1 MPSLFEKREA
11 YKPFWYL
18 WAYESFIQSEQM
30 HWLAREVPLNDDVK
44 DWKMVLTEGEKHL
57 LTQIFRFFTQADVD
71 VASGYIDRYLP
82 KFKPVELRMM
92 MMSIAARE
100 AVHIQAYSMLID
112 EIGMPEVEYSA
123 FMQYAEMKEKHEFF
137 FQQRDSHDELLALAQ
152 DIAIFS
158 AFGEGLQLF
167 ASFVILLN
175 FTRFGKMKGMGQIV
189 SWSIRDE
196 THHVQS
202 MLRVYHQLIKE
213 EGRYLNLEHLATKIK
228 DIAVKM
234 VELEDSFIDLVY
246 AQGELEGLE
255 KDDVKKYIRYIADIR
270 LQQLGLAPIFEAQS
284 NPLPWVDVI
293 VFGKEHT
300 NFFENRATDYSKGA
314 IEGNWE
320 DAFN

>member
-1 MPSLFEKREA
+1 MPSLFEKRDA
-11 YKPFWYL
+11 YKPFWYP
-18 WAYESFIQSEQM
+18 WAYEAFIHSEQM

-44 DWKMVLTEGEKHL
+44 DWKMVLTENEKSL

-112 EIGMPEVEYSA
+112 EIGMPETEYSA
-123 FMQYAEMKEKHEFF
+123 FMKYAEMKEKHDFF
-137 FQQRDSHDELLALAQ
+137 FQVRDSHDDLLALAQ

-196 THHVQS
+196 THHVDS
-202 MLRVYHQLIKE
+202 MLRVFHQLIEE
-213 EGRYLNLEHLATKIK
+213 EGQYLNLEHMDSKLKE
-228 DIAVKM
+228 IAVKM
-234 VELEDSFIDLVY
+234 VGLEDSFIDLVY
-246 AQGELEGLE
+246 AHGDVEGLE
-255 KDDVKKYIRYIADIR
+255 KEEVKQYIRYIADIR
-270 LQQLGLAPIFEAQS
+270 LNQLGMPSIFGVNI
-284 NPLPWVDVI
+284 NPLPWVDII

-314 IEGNWE
+314 IQGSWE
-320 DAFN
+320 DAFA

>member
-1 MPSLFEKREA
+1 MSSLFEKRDA
-11 YKPFWYL
+11 YKPFWYP
-18 WAYESFIQSEQM
+18 WAYEAFINSEQM

-44 DWKMVLTEGEKHL
+44 DWKMVLTEGEKNL

-92 MMSIAARE
+92 MTSIAARE

-123 FMQYAEMKEKHEFF
+123 FLQYVEMKEKHEFF
-137 FQQRDSHDELLALAQ
+137 FKPRDSHDELLALAQ

-196 THHVQS
+196 THHVDS
-202 MLRVYHQLIKE
+202 MLKVYHQLIEE
-213 EGRYLNLEHLATKIK
+213 EGQYLNLKHLYEKLKT
-228 DIAVKM
+228 IAVKM

-246 AQGELEGLE
+246 AQGEINGLGE
-255 KDDVKKYIRYIADIR
+255 DEVKQYIRYIADIR
-270 LQQLGLAPIFEAQS
+270 LQQLGLQPIFGVDK
-284 NPLPWVDVI
+284 NPLPWVDEI
-293 VFGKEHT
+293 VFGVEHT
-300 NFFENRATDYSKGA
+300 NFFENRATDYSKGS
-314 IEGNWE
+314 IEGSWE
-320 DAFN
+320 NAF

>member
-1 MPSLFEKREA
+1 MPSLFEKRDA
-11 YKPFWYL
+11 YKPFWYP
-18 WAYESFIQSEQM
+18 WAYEAFIHSEQM

-44 DWKMVLTEGEKHL
+44 DWKMVLTENEKSL

-112 EIGMPEVEYSA
+112 EIGMPETEYSA
-123 FMQYAEMKEKHEFF
+123 FMKYAEMKEKHDFF
-137 FQQRDSHDELLALAQ
+137 FQARDSHDDLLALAQ

-196 THHVQS
+196 THHVDS
-202 MLRVYHQLIKE
+202 MLRVFHQLIEE
-213 EGRYLNLEHLATKIK
+213 EGQYLNLEHMDSKLKE
-228 DIAVKM
+228 IAVKM
-234 VELEDSFIDLVY
+234 VGLEDSFIDLVY
-246 AQGELEGLE
+246 AHGDVEGLE
-255 KDDVKKYIRYIADIR
+255 KEEVKQYIRYIADIR
-270 LQQLGLAPIFEAQS
+270 LNQLGMPSIFGVNI
-284 NPLPWVDVI
+284 NPLPWVDII

-314 IEGNWE
+314 IQGSWE
-320 DAFN
+320 DAFA